1 MLRKPLM
8 FYNLVCHNCF
18 FVGVR
23 LYYYC
28 MNYFLV
34 KFNEAFFFKK
44 KKKEEEEKRLL
55 YKFGVLAVC
64 KVERIRENK
73 RLTAVR
79 LYISP

>member
-1 MLRKPLM
+1 MK
-8 FYNLVCHNCF
+8 
-18 FVGVR
+18 
-23 LYYYC
+23 
-28 MNYFLV
+28 YFLV
-34 KFNEAFFFKK
+34 KFNEAFFFLK

-55 YKFGVLAVC
+55 YKFGVLAIC